1 MKTLKDLYIIGAGGF
16 GREVAWLVR
25 RINEQSPTWNLVGF
39 IDDDVRK
46 HGTLEDG
53 YPVVGGTELLGSEQ
67 EDTYVV
73 CAVGS
78 AQIRKSIV
86 DKLKVYSK
94 IKYATLIDPS
104 VIISDRVKIG
114 EGSIMCAGTIVTVDV
129 VLGKHVIINL
139 DCTVGHDAV
148 IGNFVT
154 MYPSVNVSGMVRV
167 GECVELGTGM
177 QVIQGKKIVEKAII
191 GAGGVV
197 VKDILDEGTYVGVP
211 VVKVKD
217 IER

>member
-1 MKTLKDLYIIGAGGF
+1 MKDLYIIGAGGF

-114 EGSIMCAGTIVTVDV
+114 EGSIICAGTIVTVDV

>member
-53 YPVVGGTELLGSEQ
+53 CPVVGGTELLGSRK

-86 DKLKVYSK
+86 DKLKGYFN

-104 VIISDRVKIG
+104 AIISDRVKIG
-114 EGSIMCAGTIVTVDV
+114 EGSIICAGTIVTVDV
-129 VLGKHVIINL
+129 VLGEHVIINL

-177 QVIQGKKIVEKAII
+177 QVIQGKKIVENAII

-211 VVKVKD
+211 VSKCEK
-217 IER
+217 

>member
-25 RINEQSPTWNLVGF
+25 RINEQNPTWNLVGF
-39 IDDDVRK
+39 IDDDSQK

-53 YPVVGGTELLGSEQ
+53 YPVVGGTELLGNVK

-78 AQIRKSIV
+78 AHIRKSIV
-86 DKLKVYSK
+86 DKLKGYSN
-94 IKYATLIDPS
+94 IKFATLIDPS

-114 EGSIMCAGTIVTVDV
+114 EGSIMCAGTIITVDV
-129 VLGKHVIINL
+129 VLGEHVIINL

-154 MYPSVNVSGMVRV
+154 MYPSVNVSGMVQV

-177 QVIQGKKIVEKAII
+177 QVIQGKKIVANAIF
-191 GAGGVV
+191 GAGAVV

-211 VVKVKD
+211 CKK
-217 IER
+217 

>member
-1 MKTLKDLYIIGAGGF
+1 MKDLYIIGAGGF

-114 EGSIMCAGTIVTVDV
+114 EGSIICAGTIVTVDV

-148 IGNFVT
+148 IGDYVT

-177 QVIQGKKIVEKAII
+177 QVIQGKTIVANAII
-191 GAGGVV
+191 GAGAVV

-211 VVKVKD
+211 AKEIDVVTTK
-217 IER
+217 

>member
-1 MKTLKDLYIIGAGGF
+1 MKDLYIIGAGGF